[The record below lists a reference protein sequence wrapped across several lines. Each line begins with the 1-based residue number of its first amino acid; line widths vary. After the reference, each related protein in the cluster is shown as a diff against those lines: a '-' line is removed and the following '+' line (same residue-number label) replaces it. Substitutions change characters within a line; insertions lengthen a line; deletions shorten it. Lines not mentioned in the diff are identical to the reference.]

1 MIRVKNKKL
10 EVYPTNWLMNV
21 CWVGLLRSIEEIEGN
36 PVEDFFHKDGR
47 IEFPLELFSKLD
59 LDQRFFDDDR
69 KIAAIKGKSKQFP
82 NYIQHHKNYIDTF
95 RQFVHCLSEVGESKA
110 TPCLIC
116 GSQITFSRESE
127 NELIKTF
134 GKGEKEYK
142 ENFLGIQEFSMRHSA
157 WLGASEGEH
166 PNSFWNMKSNQHIC
180 PICAFLILFHYYG
193 FTQVYSQNYQRIFI
207 NAPSFL
213 VMFKMNEY
221 MRNIFRNKS
230 TWELREIL
238 GFSLMEY
245 IVRMEASLRQWTQLN
260 IEVVSKTNKGFDF
273 FTLPEQ
279 SMELL
284 TDRRIASLCR
294 RIGEFSVLRNVLAG
308 EFSQLVEDG
317 GRLMMESL
325 TNRRDFTNDYLYLW
339 RNKKSPLAIRN
350 TAQSIFKLYSL
361 INNHFSRKGDLG

>member
-1 MIRVKNKKL
+1 
-10 EVYPTNWLMNV
+10 
-21 CWVGLLRSIEEIEGN
+21 
-36 PVEDFFHKDGR
+36 
-47 IEFPLELFSKLD
+47 
-59 LDQRFFDDDR
+59 
-69 KIAAIKGKSKQFP
+69 
-82 NYIQHHKNYIDTF
+82 
-95 RQFVHCLSEVGESKA
+95 
-110 TPCLIC
+110 
-116 GSQITFSRESE
+116 
-127 NELIKTF
+127 
-134 GKGEKEYK
+134 
-142 ENFLGIQEFSMRHSA
+142 
-157 WLGASEGEH
+157 
-166 PNSFWNMKSNQHIC
+166 
-180 PICAFLILFHYYG
+180 
-193 FTQVYSQNYQRIFI
+193 
-207 NAPSFL
+207 
-213 VMFKMNEY
+213 MNEY